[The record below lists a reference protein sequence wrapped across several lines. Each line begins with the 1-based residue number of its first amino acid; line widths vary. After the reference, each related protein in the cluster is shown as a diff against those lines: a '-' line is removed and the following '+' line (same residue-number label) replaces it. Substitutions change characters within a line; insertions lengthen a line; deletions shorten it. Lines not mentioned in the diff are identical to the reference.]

1 MSATRLTY
9 LMLTSLYLQEALFRE
24 TDFASTVDLNATLFL
39 TSQNVRSHLAAGK
52 EYTVDS
58 RKYDKITLT

>member
-1 MSATRLTY
+1 
-9 LMLTSLYLQEALFRE
+9 MLTSLYLQEALFRE